1 MFRIAVRRDFI
12 AHHFLIGGDW
22 GEENKLHSHRYLLE
36 LELAGTSLN
45 PQGYLVD
52 IVDIAT
58 HLDDQISRYREKTLN
73 ELDEFSGL
81 NPSLEQFC
89 RILCK
94 TFSDNIHA
102 QEVQKVTL
110 RLWENEMAWASY
122 ELER

>member
-1 MFRIAVRRDFI
+1 MFRIAVRRDFT

-22 GEENKLHSHRYLLE
+22 GSENKLHSHHYMLE
-36 LELAGTSLN
+36 LELAGASLN
-45 PQGYLVD
+45 QHGYLAD
-52 IVDIAT
+52 IVDIED
-58 HLDDQISRYREKTLN
+58 HLDNQISRYREQTLN

-94 TFSDNIHA
+94 RLSDSIRA

-110 RLWENEMAWASY
+110 RLWENKISWASY
-122 ELER
+122 EMER